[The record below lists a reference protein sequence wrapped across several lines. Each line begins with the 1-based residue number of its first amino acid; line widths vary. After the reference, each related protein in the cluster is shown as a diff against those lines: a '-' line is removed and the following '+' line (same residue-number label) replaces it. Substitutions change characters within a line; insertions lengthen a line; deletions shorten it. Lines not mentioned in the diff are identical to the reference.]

1 VANLFEVLIYIEESV
16 YMMLVTL
23 STVQNKV
30 FLSKDN
36 GGNVAYKR
44 MT

>member
-36 GGNVAYKR
+36 GENVAYKR